1 MKAGLKCLAQRALTV
16 PPVYAALRARA
27 LRQDPVT
34 ILCYHT
40 LRPDDDPIDSWL
52 ALAIGEFRRQIGL
65 LRRDYDIVSLDAALK
80 PSRGTRPRAVLT
92 FDDGEVGLHRHLL
105 PLVEAEALPVTVY
118 VATRQIETG
127 RPYWFDRVMN
137 ALQGPG
143 ATRIDMG
150 AAGLGAWTVGP
161 GRGKTRWTQIGP
173 ILEALKAAPPADR
186 DVLADAI
193 VAQAGAPA
201 GGFTP
206 LQPMTLPQLKELAAR
221 PHVTIGAHSHGHE
234 LLDQIPLPEARASIA
249 RSRELLQG
257 WTGQPIRHFAYP
269 NGNYTPDLTAVL
281 ADLGFASATILEDR
295 LAQADAP
302 ARALP
307 RIGVGRYDPLP
318 RFRLRLVGV

>member
-1 MKAGLKCLAQRALTV
+1 MKAGLKCLAQRALTA

-52 ALAIGEFRRQIGL
+52 ALATGEFRRQIGL

-137 ALQGPG
+137 ALQGEG
-143 ATRIDMG
+143 ETDMDLREH
-150 AAGLGAWTVGP
+150 GLGTWQVGP
-161 GRGKTRWTQIGP
+161 ARGKVRWQQIGAV
-173 ILEALKAAPPADR
+173 LEALKQVPPGDR
-186 DVLADAI
+186 EVLADAI
-193 VAQAGAPA
+193 AAQAGPPAP
-201 GGFTP
+201 GITP
-206 LQPMTLPQLKELAAR
+206 LAPMSRGAVAGSGRQPACDDR
-221 PHVTIGAHSHGHE
+221 GA
-234 LLDQIPLPEARASIA
+234 
-249 RSRELLQG
+249 
-257 WTGQPIRHFAYP
+257 
-269 NGNYTPDLTAVL
+269 
-281 ADLGFASATILEDR
+281 
-295 LAQADAP
+295 
-302 ARALP
+302 
-307 RIGVGRYDPLP
+307 
-318 RFRLRLVGV
+318 